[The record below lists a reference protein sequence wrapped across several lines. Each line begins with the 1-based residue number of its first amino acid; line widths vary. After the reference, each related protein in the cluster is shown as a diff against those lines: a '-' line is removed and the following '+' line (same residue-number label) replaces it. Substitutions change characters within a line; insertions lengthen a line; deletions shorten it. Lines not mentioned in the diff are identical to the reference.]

1 MACRWRNR
9 QHRQR
14 SIPIA
19 GGIGLGPASEIDPM
33 TADLFT
39 GKDEID
45 REEALYLARKEAE
58 TEKHNNAGW
67 FYRISH
73 NMNV

>member
-1 MACRWRNR
+1 
-9 QHRQR
+9 
-14 SIPIA
+14 
-19 GGIGLGPASEIDPM
+19 M

-58 TEKHNNAGW
+58 TEK
-67 FYRISH
+67 
-73 NMNV
+73 M

>member
-1 MACRWRNR
+1 MIFGYKFATGCK
-9 QHRQR
+9 
-14 SIPIA
+14 
-19 GGIGLGPASEIDPM
+19 GVDPM

-58 TEKHNNAGW
+58 AEKNNDAGW
-67 FYRISH
+67 FYQKFVSWLF
-73 NMNV
+73 